1 MVRSEAVPW
10 VILLIAGLLETTWT
24 IGLKYSA
31 GFTKLVPTLIT
42 ASSVIASM
50 WLLGI
55 AARSLPIG
63 TAYSIWVG
71 IGALGATVLGAFLFD
86 EPISPARAFFIVLL
100 ITAIIGLKLTS
111 ADASAVNS
119 PQ

>member
-1 MVRSEAVPW
+1 MAW
-10 VILLIAGLLETTWT
+10 LILLVAGLLETTWT

-55 AARSLPIG
+55 AARTLPIG
-63 TAYSIWVG
+63 TAYSVWVG
-71 IGALGATVLGAFLFD
+71 IGALGATILGASLFN
-86 EPISPARAFFIVLL
+86 EPISPARGFFIALL
-100 ITAIIGLKLTS
+100 VAAIIGLKLT
-111 ADASAVNS
+111 AVDATAVTT
-119 PQ
+119 PE

>member
-1 MVRSEAVPW
+1 MAW
-10 VILLIAGLLETTWT
+10 LILLVAGLLETTWT

-55 AARSLPIG
+55 AARTLPIG
-63 TAYSIWVG
+63 TAYSVWVG
-71 IGALGATVLGAFLFD
+71 IGALGATILGALLFN
-86 EPISPARAFFIVLL
+86 EPISPARGFFIALL
-100 ITAIIGLKLTS
+100 VAAIIGLKLTAVDATAVS
-111 ADASAVNS
+111 A
-119 PQ
+119 PE

>member
-1 MVRSEAVPW
+1 MAW
-10 VILLIAGLLETTWT
+10 IILLVAGLLETTWT

-55 AARSLPIG
+55 AARTLPIG
-63 TAYSIWVG
+63 TAYSVWVG
-71 IGALGATVLGAFLFD
+71 IGALGATILGALLFD
-86 EPISPARAFFIVLL
+86 EPISPARAFFIALL
-100 ITAIIGLKLTS
+100 VAAIIGLKLT
-111 ADASAVNS
+111 AVDAAAVNT
-119 PQ
+119 PD